1 MILCWR
7 LKYLYFPVSCP
18 EDRFLCRR
26 SQICLPIK
34 HVCDGKP
41 HCPQGEDEVDCCKY
55 IFCVFLCNKLRVLH
69 NISNNVFAV
78 ALSNGKEL
86 NYDIDE
92 RPKTRLEG
100 YLTKKQ
106 KNQWHI
112 ICEDN
117 LSTEQQ
123 EQAAAHICHY
133 LGFR

>member
-1 MILCWR
+1 MST
-7 LKYLYFPVSCP
+7 F
-18 EDRFLCRR
+18 FLFLNIYC
-26 SQICLPIK
+26 SKLP
-34 HVCDGKP
+34 
-41 HCPQGEDEVDCCKY
+41 
-55 IFCVFLCNKLRVLH
+55 VLH
-69 NISNNVFAV
+69 YISNNVFSV